1 MLIAFKWRS
10 MWYVFNSIFN
20 QITKKKLL
28 KFEKHT
34 HTSMGKLFK
43 LATTKLP
50 KTMNHRQGACDL

>member
-1 MLIAFKWRS
+1 MEI
-10 MWYVFNSIFN
+10 YVVRVQFDFQPNN
-20 QITKKKLL
+20 KKKLL